1 MSNKNVPQAYRSIID
16 KVVASVRPD
25 FEENG
30 IDENVLIALQQS
42 WEAKLALSRVADFSS
57 DPRLGAYQAMLPPLL
72 DESAKK
78 DVSVAADGSST
89 SVKQEDGLAASTSS
103 SANGQDKAS
112 LDGSEL
118 KNGTAASS
126 TAATSAASAST
137 AKPKPKPDADSN
149 EINSDLD
156 ESDSDLLSDDEDN
169 DEFGD
174 GNDRDEGDVIIA
186 LYEKV
191 QRVKNKWKITLKD
204 GIISVKGKD
213 YLFQKCQGE
222 FEW

>member
-78 DVSVAADGSST
+78 DASVAADGSST
-89 SVKQEDGLAASTSS
+89 SVKQEDGLAASASS
-103 SANGQDKAS
+103 LANGKDKAS
-112 LDGSEL
+112 DGSDA
-118 KNGTAASS
+118 KNGATAPS
-126 TAATSAASAST
+126 TASTSAASTST
-137 AKPKPKPDADSN
+137 AKHKPKPDADSN